1 MYVTCRLCENRYH
14 ILKYNSITYVSST
27 HAHRCACNG
36 HAGRC
41 GTDIDSV
48 CDCLHNTE
56 GDNCERCLPFYNDKP
71 WRYGATNN
79 AFPCKPCNCNNH
91 ATRCH
96 YNVSVDPFPDSYEM
110 GGGGVCDDCQ
120 DNTGEELCH
129 FYCCFF
135 ACISLSQS
143 VYLYI
148 KPEYLSLSSWS

>member
-1 MYVTCRLCENRYH
+1 MC
-14 ILKYNSITYVSST
+14 NSITVVAST

-41 GTDIDSV
+41 GSDIDSV

-96 YNVSVDPFPDSYEM
+96 YNGSVDPFPDSYEV

-120 DNTGEELCH
+120 DNTGKELSH
-129 FYCCFF
+129 LLLFF
-135 ACISLSQS
+135 A
-143 VYLYI
+143 YI
-148 KPEYLSLSSWS
+148 V

>member
-1 MYVTCRLCENRYH
+1 MYLCIYT
-14 ILKYNSITYVSST
+14 L
-27 HAHRCACNG
+27 RCACNG

-41 GTDIDSV
+41 GTDINSV
-48 CDCLHNTE
+48 CVCLHNTE

-96 YNVSVDPFPDSYEM
+96 YNASVDPFPNSYEV

-120 DNTGEELCH
+120 DNTGKGSSHRFDVTTRAMHAQFKNQGTCTFVLYLKVVH
-129 FYCCFF
+129 FR
-135 ACISLSQS
+135 
-143 VYLYI
+143 
-148 KPEYLSLSSWS
+148 